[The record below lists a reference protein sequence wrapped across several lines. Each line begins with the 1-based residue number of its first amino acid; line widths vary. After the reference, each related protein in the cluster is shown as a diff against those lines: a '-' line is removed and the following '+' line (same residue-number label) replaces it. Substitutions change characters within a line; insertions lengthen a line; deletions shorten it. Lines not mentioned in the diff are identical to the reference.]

1 MEVLMG
7 RGSELVSWLTWEF
20 VIPCRLIMEIGGAEC
35 TMVSS
40 IVMAWCGEGDFG

>member
-20 VIPCRLIMEIGGAEC
+20 VIPCRLIMEIGGGDC
-35 TMVSS
+35 MVIFSV
-40 IVMAWCGEGDFG
+40 VMEGC